1 MTDQNNDAA
10 WFAQKRFG
18 YGAGLPLTWQGWA
31 LLGGYMITIFLL
43 AWLIAAAAPA
53 VKVVAIMLFAL
64 ATGLFVEVSRRRTR
78 GGWKWRWGK
87 PY

>member
-43 AWLIAAAAPA
+43 AFGDGAWRASLINAQ
-53 VKVVAIMLFAL
+53 
-64 ATGLFVEVSRRRTR
+64 
-78 GGWKWRWGK
+78 
-87 PY
+87 